1 MKYFTLCIILMLTI
15 SRTSLA
21 QQSCCTVSATAK
33 FASFAAEDEFI
44 RAHSEPAPYKA
55 EALAGTMITFPAT
68 SGANGSAYLA
78 TSKKHPNKVILMFHD
93 FWGLNDYNKSEADL
107 ISKELDVTVCAID
120 LFEGK
125 VPTNRD
131 EASKAAQGIVDT
143 RANAIIDG
151 AIIYFGKTIR
161 FGTIG
166 WCMGGSWS
174 QQAALRAGTQAD
186 ACVIYYGMPETN
198 LDKLKEL
205 HAPVLGIFGK
215 KDKWITPQVVSDYE
229 AAMKK
234 AGKRLSIH
242 SYDADH
248 AFANPSDPH
257 HDKVSKRMDF
267 HSIKYNFRNL
277 AIMQGFLA
285 IKTMQ
290 SISSRAKTKKIFC
303 RSIFFIR

>member
-1 MKYFTLCIILMLTI
+1 MAMLTI
-15 SRTSLA
+15 QTEISYA
-21 QQSCCTVSATAK
+21 QKTCCDMTATAK

-44 RAHSEPAPYKA
+44 RSHEELIPYKA
-55 EALAGTMITFPAT
+55 NALAGTMITFSAT
-68 SGANGSAYLA
+68 SGASGSAYLV

-93 FWGLNDYNKSEADL
+93 FWGLNDYNKSKADE

-131 EASKAAQGIVDT
+131 EASKALQGLVDA
-143 RANAIIDG
+143 RCNAIIDG
-151 AIIYFGKTIR
+151 AVIYFGKATH

-174 QQAALRAGTQAD
+174 QQAALRSGAQCD

-205 HAPVLGIFGK
+205 HAPVMGIFGN
-215 KDKWITPQVVSDYE
+215 KDKWITPTVVANYQT
-229 AAMKK
+229 AMKT
-234 AGKRLSIH
+234 AGKKLSVKA
-242 SYDADH
+242 YEADH

-257 HDKVSKRMDF
+257 HDKVAADDANKHSMDF
-267 HSIKYNFRNL
+267 LKRNL
-277 AIMQGFLA
+277 KLF
-285 IKTMQ
+285 
-290 SISSRAKTKKIFC
+290 
-303 RSIFFIR
+303 

>member
-1 MKYFTLCIILMLTI
+1 MKYFGSCFIFITMLTSGI
-15 SRTSLA
+15 SYA
-21 QQSCCTVSATAK
+21 QQSCCTISSTAK

-44 RAHSEPAPYKA
+44 RAHPIPAPYKA
-55 EALAGTMITFPAT
+55 ESLAGTMITFPAT
-68 SGANGSAYLA
+68 SGANSSAYLV

-125 VPTNRD
+125 VPATRD
-131 EASKAAQGIVDT
+131 DASKAAQGVVDT

-151 AIIYFGKTIR
+151 AITYFGKTTR
-161 FGTIG
+161 FGMIG

-174 QQAALRAGTQAD
+174 QQAALRAATQAD

-215 KDKWITPQVVSDYE
+215 KDKWITPDVVSNYQV
-229 AAMKK
+229 AMKT

-257 HDKVSKRMDF
+257 HDKASADDANKHALDF
-267 HSIKYNFRNL
+267 LKRNL
-277 AIMQGFLA
+277 KLF
-285 IKTMQ
+285 
-290 SISSRAKTKKIFC
+290 
-303 RSIFFIR
+303 